1 MEPLV
6 QTEEPTNQL
15 LGEIRDLQQKLL
27 TEYSRVAN
35 EALTLQR
42 EAFSTQQRAIAQ
54 QAEAVE
60 MQRKSARLYRTVLFV
75 AAPVMAFLVW
85 RLFELNI

>member
-1 MEPLV
+1 MSS
-6 QTEEPTNQL
+6 EEMKIQL
-15 LGEIRDLQQKLL
+15 LTEIRDLQQELL

-42 EAFSTQQRAIAQ
+42 EASLAQQRAIAQ

-60 MQRKSARLYRTVLFV
+60 MQRKSARLYKVVVILS
-75 AAPVMAFLVW
+75 APVLVFLIWKLLEFNV
-85 RLFELNI
+85 